1 LNRKVC
7 IVTGTR
13 AEYGLLY
20 RLIKKIQSDDTLRL
34 QLVATGMHL
43 SPEFGLT
50 VREIEKD
57 GFPVSERLEMLLSS
71 DTETAIS
78 TSMGLGMIEFAKTY
92 EKLTPDLIIVL
103 GDRFEIFAAVAA
115 SVPFRIPVAHLHGG
129 EITRGAFDDVLRHC
143 ITKMSH
149 IHFTSTEEYRER
161 VIQLGEHPSRVF
173 NVGAIG
179 LDNIRHLNLLRNKE
193 LEKKLKFKFNK
204 HNLLVTF
211 HPVTLEKNTSKIQFS
226 NLLHVLETLQ
236 ETNVIFT
243 KANADTNGRII
254 NAMIDNY
261 VLKNPYKAKAFTSMG
276 QKLYLSTMHFVDAVV
291 GNSSSGIFE
300 APSFKVGTI
309 NIGDRQQG
317 RIKAHSVIDCEPTKN
332 GIRDAFKM
340 LYSNDFQKRLKIVRN
355 PYGDG
360 NTADKIITILKKT
373 HLKSIVIKSFYDCT
387 YNT

>member
-1 LNRKVC
+1 MNRKVC

-78 TSMGLGMIEFAKTY
+78 TSMGLGMIEFAKAY
-92 EKLTPDLIIVL
+92 EKLNPDLIIVL